1 MPSENWTFPM
11 HWRRIW
17 LRLENGP
24 SSRKYPYIDFKP
36 EKASGKEILTVKNLC
51 KTVDGK
57 KILNKV
63 SFSILKGDKVAF
75 VGNDEMAKTMLFKI
89 LMGEE
94 KFDSGE
100 VIWGK
105 TVTKSYFPQDNSSYF
120 TKDINIMEWIGQ
132 YYNID
137 DETVLRSFLGR
148 MLFSGEDVFKKV
160 PVLSG
165 GEKAR
170 CMLSKCM
177 LEASNMLILDEPTAH
192 LDLESITSLNNGLI
206 KYDSELLFASHD
218 HQFVSTIANRIIEI
232 LPTGVID
239 RRLPYDEYLEN
250 KEVIKLRE
258 QANK

>member
-1 MPSENWTFPM
+1 M
-11 HWRRIW
+11 
-17 LRLENGP
+17 LEKIELDEIVP

-75 VGNDEMAKTMLFKI
+75 VGNDELAKTMLFKI

-105 TVTKSYFPQDNSSYF
+105 TVTKSYFPQDNSTYF